1 MFSRLLAMLV
11 LYSVLR
17 FIGYLPPPLA
27 LHAPADSLTVCS
39 RGISPPAALVLGA
52 VLAAGAAVLLWEAAT
67 CELDDTAL
75 AQVPPAR
82 SKPVHARPR
91 AACA

>member
-1 MFSRLLAMLV
+1 MFSRLLALLA

-17 FIGYLPPPLA
+17 CIGYLPPPLA
-27 LHAPADSLTVCS
+27 LHVLADSLTVYS
-39 RGISPPAALVLGA
+39 SGISSPAALVLEA

-67 CELDDTAL
+67 CELDDTTL

-82 SKPVHARPR
+82 TRPALACPS
-91 AACA
+91 AAPA